1 MADRNVLVTG
11 ANGQLGMCIRDVVK
25 LLNSTSTNWVFTDI
39 DELDITDFNAVR
51 RFVDD
56 NKINVIVNCAAY
68 TNVDRA
74 EDDQDRAME
83 INSDAVGNLAIATKI
98 TSSTLIHISTDYV
111 FDGTKHTPYVETDEP
126 KPIGVYGKTKRSGER
141 RIERC
146 DCNAVVIRTAWLYSE
161 YGKNFVKTMA
171 DLFKRKDSVKVVG
184 DQIGTPTYAG
194 DLARLIVAIV
204 ELEQYTKRGLYHFTN
219 EGTASWYDFAVAVKN
234 LLTPDSNCEIISC
247 TTEDYPT
254 RAERPKYSV
263 LSKEKIKDRFG
274 IKIKHWQ
281 DSLAECAN
289 KIKEREKLYDA

>member
-11 ANGQLGMCIRDVVK
+11 ANGQLGRCIRDVV
-25 LLNSTSTNWVFTDI
+25 NSYKSNADWFFTDI

-56 NKINVIVNCAAY
+56 NKINVIINCAAY

-74 EDDQDRAME
+74 EDDPDNAMA
-83 INSDAVGNLAIATKI
+83 INSDAVGNLAIAAKI
-98 TSSTLIHISTDYV
+98 TSGTLIHISTDYV
-111 FDGTKHTPYVETDEP
+111 FDGTKHTPYVETDET
-126 KPIGVYGKTKRSGER
+126 KPIGVYGKTKRSGEK

-146 DCNAVVIRTAWLYSE
+146 DCKAVVIRTAWLYSE

-171 DLFKRKDSVKVVG
+171 DLFKKKESLKVVG

-194 DLARLIVAIV
+194 DLARFIVAIV
-204 ELEQYTKRGLYHFTN
+204 EVGEYTKMGLYHFTN

-234 LLTPDSNCEIISC
+234 LLAPESNCEIISC
-247 TTEDYPT
+247 ATEDYPT

-263 LSKEKIKDRFG
+263 LSKQKIKEKFG
-274 IKIKHWQ
+274 IKIRHWQ
-281 DSLAECAN
+281 DSLAVCAN
-289 KIKEREKLYDA
+289 KIKNKEKIYEV

>member
-11 ANGQLGMCIRDVVK
+11 ANGQLGRCIRDVV
-25 LLNSTSTNWVFTDI
+25 NSYKSNADWFFTDI

-56 NKINVIVNCAAY
+56 NKINVIINCAAY

-74 EDDQDRAME
+74 EDDPDNAMA
-83 INSDAVGNLAIATKI
+83 INSDAVGNLAIAAKI
-98 TSSTLIHISTDYV
+98 TSGTLIHISTDYV
-111 FDGTKHTPYVETDEP
+111 FDGTKHTPYVETDET
-126 KPIGVYGKTKRSGER
+126 KPIGVYGKTKRSGEK

-146 DCNAVVIRTAWLYSE
+146 DCKAVVIRTAWLYSE
-161 YGKNFVKTMA
+161 YGKNFVKTMV
-171 DLFKRKDSVKVVG
+171 DLFKKKDNLKVVG

-194 DLARLIVAIV
+194 DLARFIVAIV
-204 ELEQYTKRGLYHFTN
+204 EVGEYTKMGLYHFTN

-234 LLTPDSNCEIISC
+234 LLAPESNCEIISC

-263 LSKEKIKDRFG
+263 LSKQKIKEKFG
-274 IKIKHWQ
+274 IKIRHWQ
-281 DSLAECAN
+281 DSLAVCAN
-289 KIKEREKLYDA
+289 KIKNKEKIYEV